1 MPRGYLNV
9 RATGGAVCPSSEERG
24 YRERWSPFKG
34 EGDGGCSKK
43 HFYITFLRKLLTF
56 GQEDK
61 VYSRD
66 LWSERSEIERENNML
81 KSNAFK

>member
-1 MPRGYLNV
+1 MVPAYLSE

-24 YRERWSPFKG
+24 YRERWSPFRQRG
-34 EGDGGCSKK
+34 RGITKK

-56 GQEDK
+56 GQEDV